1 MNDVEKLFHE
11 SMQSETFAHTVN
23 DRNYDIID
31 MMSDENDTGEGED
44 L

>member
-11 SMQSETFAHTVN
+11 SMQAETFAHTVG
-23 DRNYDIID
+23 DTNYDVVD
-31 MMSDENDTGEGED
+31 MMSDELDVGEGED